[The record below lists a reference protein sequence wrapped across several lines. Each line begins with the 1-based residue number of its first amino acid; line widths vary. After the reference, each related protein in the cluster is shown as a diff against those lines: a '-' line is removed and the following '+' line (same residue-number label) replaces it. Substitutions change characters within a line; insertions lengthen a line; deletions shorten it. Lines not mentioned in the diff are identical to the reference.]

1 MLDFLAIPWSTRPAC
16 SLAPN
21 ALRGADHSPGTTIK
35 VNSFRLIYGLISERN
50 FIKAIQAKKRHEAGA
65 YRTVSGGFHRRRR
78 GGAASCARPCRPS
91 RRSVSIPPCANRWI
105 NERKCAV
112 RTWREFDRHPPHFVT
127 RRRSAPLPLVGLSRC
142 VRASGAMYRID
153 SPTLHWTW
161 QFAGLAAEAHRQ
173 VGELARLTRT
183 LAGVLHEAGG
193 RRRNAS
199 SWRARSSP
207 PSSKSV
213 LSETRLRETIEVRPA
228 LGSWTPGGPELRQ

>member
-1 MLDFLAIPWSTRPAC
+1 MKREHTGQYRVVSTVGGEAVRLGARAPAAGVAARPRSRRARIAG
-16 SLAPN
+16 STSVN
-21 ALRGADHSPGTTIK
+21 ALCGRGESSIGT
-35 VNSFRLIYGLISERN
+35 L
-50 FIKAIQAKKRHEAGA
+50 
-65 YRTVSGGFHRRRR
+65 
-78 GGAASCARPCRPS
+78 P
-91 RRSVSIPPCANRWI
+91 
-105 NERKCAV
+105 
-112 RTWREFDRHPPHFVT
+112 FVT

-142 VRASGAMYRID
+142 VRASGAMCRID

-228 LGSWTPGGPELRQ
+228 LGSWTPGGPRAASMSIPGTFRGMVAAGWTGLGF